1 MIISKP
7 NVYRNCERKKFIEEL
22 CWIGHGEKNSG
33 MGRGV
38 ITWIQPRF
46 CHLVVMSAIFFFVN
60 KPAER
65 ISFSTA
71 HAKRILLLEAER
83 ARTSSAS
90 FKSKGNELKRTST
103 GPVTLASPPGIKPW
117 SLRSVGNVLDY
128 GSSAALSL
136 GGLFGSKEVFV
147 GKRGDQE
154 TATGKSHRLGYLFGL
169 QDMGHALLIFI
180 GAPIVEWFSCHR

>member
-1 MIISKP
+1 M
-7 NVYRNCERKKFIEEL
+7 
-22 CWIGHGEKNSG
+22 
-33 MGRGV
+33 
-38 ITWIQPRF
+38 
-46 CHLVVMSAIFFFVN
+46 
-60 KPAER
+60 
-65 ISFSTA
+65 
-71 HAKRILLLEAER
+71 EAER

-103 GPVTLASPPGIKPW
+103 DPVTLASPPGIKPW

-154 TATGKSHRLGYLFGL
+154 TATGKSHQLGYLFGL

-180 GAPIVEWFSCHR
+180 GAPIVEWSLVTGRSGLGQQMDGVDLRSCLDVASLKLCDVVLVPECPLHIGKRLGIS

>member
-1 MIISKP
+1 M
-7 NVYRNCERKKFIEEL
+7 VRKKQWHGKRSHHLDSTSILPSGCDVWEL
-22 CWIGHGEKNSG
+22 TSPPGI
-33 MGRGV
+33 
-38 ITWIQPRF
+38 
-46 CHLVVMSAIFFFVN
+46 
-60 KPAER
+60 
-65 ISFSTA
+65 
-71 HAKRILLLEAER
+71 
-83 ARTSSAS
+83 RTISAS

-154 TATGKSHRLGYLFGL
+154 TATGKSHQLGYLFRL
-169 QDMGHALLIFI
+169 QHMETLSFVSGALSFVSGASTCAVAWRLDMYRRCSL
-180 GAPIVEWFSCHR
+180 GASSCDVADVGR